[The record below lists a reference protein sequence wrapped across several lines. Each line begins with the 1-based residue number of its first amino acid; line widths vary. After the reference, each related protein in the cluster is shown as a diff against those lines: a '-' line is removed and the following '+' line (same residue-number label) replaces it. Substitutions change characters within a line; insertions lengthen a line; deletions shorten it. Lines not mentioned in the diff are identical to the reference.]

1 MCGAEELQDDMS
13 LKQVY
18 LMNWSPRVS
27 KKKKDI
33 IILKKQI
40 LHVYSLLNYIIVLV
54 QCFLVHVFIYHNLE
68 KLFPNI
74 NDFEKSSTFSI
85 DLISQHHE

>member
-27 KKKKDI
+27 EKNDI
-33 IILKKQI
+33 IITDLFISGQGAAS
-40 LHVYSLLNYIIVLV
+40 V
-54 QCFLVHVFIYHNLE
+54 FL
-68 KLFPNI
+68 
-74 NDFEKSSTFSI
+74 
-85 DLISQHHE
+85 

>member
-27 KKKKDI
+27 KKKGYHY
-33 IILKKQI
+33 LKKTYPSCI
-40 LHVYSLLNYIIVLV
+40 LSVKLYYCTSPMLFGTCIHLPQFRVSDMLL
-54 QCFLVHVFIYHNLE
+54 
-68 KLFPNI
+68 
-74 NDFEKSSTFSI
+74 
-85 DLISQHHE
+85 

>member
-27 KKKKDI
+27 EKKNDI
-33 IILKKQI
+33 IKTDLFILSGQGAAS
-40 LHVYSLLNYIIVLV
+40 VLLNKCTL
-54 QCFLVHVFIYHNLE
+54 C
-68 KLFPNI
+68 
-74 NDFEKSSTFSI
+74 
-85 DLISQHHE
+85 

>member
-27 KKKKDI
+27 EKKNDI
-33 IILKKQI
+33 IKTDLFISGQGAAS
-40 LHVYSLLNYIIVLV
+40 VLLNKYTL
-54 QCFLVHVFIYHNLE
+54 C
-68 KLFPNI
+68 
-74 NDFEKSSTFSI
+74 
-85 DLISQHHE
+85 

>member
-33 IILKKQI
+33 IKKKQTDPSCI
-40 LHVYSLLNYIIVLV
+40 LSVKLYYCTSPMLFGTCIHLPQFRVSDMLL
-54 QCFLVHVFIYHNLE
+54 
-68 KLFPNI
+68 
-74 NDFEKSSTFSI
+74 
-85 DLISQHHE
+85 

>member
-27 KKKKDI
+27 KKKRI
-33 IILKKQI
+33 SLRYLKKTDPSCI
-40 LHVYSLLNYIIVLV
+40 LSVKLYYCTSPMLFGTCIHLPQFRVSDMLL
-54 QCFLVHVFIYHNLE
+54 
-68 KLFPNI
+68 
-74 NDFEKSSTFSI
+74 
-85 DLISQHHE
+85 

>member
-54 QCFLVHVFIYHNLE
+54 QCFFGTCIHLPQFRVSDML
-68 KLFPNI
+68 L
-74 NDFEKSSTFSI
+74 
-85 DLISQHHE
+85 

>member
-27 KKKKDI
+27 KKKKEI
-33 IILKKQI
+33 ISPMLFGTCIHLPQFR
-40 LHVYSLLNYIIVLV
+40 VSDMLL
-54 QCFLVHVFIYHNLE
+54 
-68 KLFPNI
+68 
-74 NDFEKSSTFSI
+74 
-85 DLISQHHE
+85 

>member
-27 KKKKDI
+27 KKKKRYHYFKKTDPSC
-33 IILKKQI
+33 ILSVKLYYCTSPMLFGTCIHLPQFR
-40 LHVYSLLNYIIVLV
+40 VSDMLL
-54 QCFLVHVFIYHNLE
+54 
-68 KLFPNI
+68 
-74 NDFEKSSTFSI
+74 
-85 DLISQHHE
+85 

>member
-27 KKKKDI
+27 KKKKKDI

-54 QCFLVHVFIYHNLE
+54 QCFLVHVLIYNNLE
-68 KLFPNI
+68 FLTCY
-74 NDFEKSSTFSI
+74 FEIVSK
-85 DLISQHHE
+85 H